1 MRLLCVIVDDNEP
14 FLEAARSVLERQGMA
29 VAGVATSGAEAVRL
43 ARELR
48 PDVALVDISL
58 GTESG
63 FDVAP
68 LLVEHVGHV
77 IMISS
82 HDEDDYADLI
92 AESPAVG
99 FLSKTDLS
107 AGAIL
112 RLLNAAA
119 GQH

>member
-1 MRLLCVIVDDNEP
+1 MRLPCVIVDDNES
-14 FLEAARSVLERQGMA
+14 FLEVARSLLERQGMT
-29 VAGVATSGAEAVRL
+29 VVGVATTGAEAVRQ

-48 PDVALVDISL
+48 PDVALIDISL

-63 FDVAP
+63 FDVAR
-68 LLVEHVGHV
+68 LLVGHAGHV

-82 HDEDDYADLI
+82 RDEADYAGFI
-92 AESPAVG
+92 AEGPAVG
-99 FLSKTDLS
+99 FLSKADLS

-112 RLLNAAA
+112 RLLDAA

>member
-1 MRLLCVIVDDNEP
+1 MRLLCVDDYEP
-14 FLEAARSVLERQGMA
+14 FLEAVRSMLERQGMVVVA
-29 VAGVATSGAEAVRL
+29 VATTGAEAVRQ

-63 FDVAP
+63 FDVARF
-68 LLVEHVGHV
+68 LVDHVGHV

-82 HDEDDYADLI
+82 HDEDDYADFI

-107 AGAIL
+107 ANAIL

-119 GQH
+119 NQQ